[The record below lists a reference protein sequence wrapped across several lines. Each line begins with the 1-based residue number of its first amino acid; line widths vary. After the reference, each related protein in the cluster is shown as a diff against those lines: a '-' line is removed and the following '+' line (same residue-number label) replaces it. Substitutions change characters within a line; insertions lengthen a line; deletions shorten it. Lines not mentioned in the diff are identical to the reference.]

1 MEMSSPRNEADE
13 SWEDSIVSTMER
25 IRKDEI
31 LLDFGE
37 VMEYLR
43 IGRMTLYRFIN
54 RGDLQGYKIGG
65 KWVFKKRDVQNLVRE
80 VPVPSKN

>member
-13 SWEDSIVSTMER
+13 SWEYSIVSTMER

-43 IGRMTLYRFIN
+43 VGRTTLYRFIN
-54 RGDLQGYKIGG
+54 EGRLQGYKIGG

-80 VPVPSKN
+80 VPAPSEN

>member
-1 MEMSSPRNEADE
+1 M
-13 SWEDSIVSTMER
+13 VSTMEK
-25 IRKDEI
+25 IGEDEI

-37 VMEYLR
+37 VTEYLR
-43 IGRMTLYRFIN
+43 ISRVTLYRFIN
-54 RGDLQGYKIGG
+54 EGELQGYKIGG